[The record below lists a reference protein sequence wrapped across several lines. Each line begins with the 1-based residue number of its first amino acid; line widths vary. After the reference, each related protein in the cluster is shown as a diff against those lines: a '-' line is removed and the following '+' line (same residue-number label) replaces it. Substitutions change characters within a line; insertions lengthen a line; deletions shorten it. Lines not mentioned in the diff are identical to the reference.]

1 MQLMKWFRKN
11 NQKLM
16 AIVVIVLM
24 FAFVGGTALTRS
36 CESIGQSRNKTVAT
50 FGQNQKI
57 KLPDLNTAQIE
68 LAILKE
74 LKADLLLRSLPVPI
88 LQTNSLHGIVL
99 GEILFPESA
108 AGGPLAA
115 SYLKQAK
122 MYGFTISDKQIYDIY
137 KRSEPAYVYWLLL
150 EKEAQQAGIRIPND
164 QTRLFLNNF
173 IPQVF
178 QGATYAQVINSIV
191 NAPLRSEAMRVSEYQ
206 VISAFSNLIAVLE
219 YGRTICSTEN
229 LTAQQIKHYVK
240 SSLQTVDVNFVK
252 FDSDVFAKD
261 APEPND
267 NSLNEQFEKYKD
279 YFAGQFSD
287 QNPYGFGYKIP
298 DCAQLQYIAIKLDDV
313 EKIVPKPSQEELEQY
328 YNKYKAYLTE
338 KIPSDPN
345 DPNSPAIDRT
355 KNFAEVADTIEQTL
369 LQQKIDTKSNQIIQ
383 KAISLTESPEA
394 DSKQISPDQFS
405 KIENNYTTAAEQ
417 LKREYNIE
425 IIAGQ
430 TGLLTAPDFQ
440 QDAILGKL
448 ILKAAQF
455 DPVRNPTFERLYKLV
470 FAVDQLGTS
479 EIDTINIQKPQ
490 MYKNIGPLD
499 NLTGKIK
506 AIVRI
511 IKTRKAAP
519 PESINQSFS
528 KDTIYPEPNNQENQI
543 YSVKDTVA
551 KDLKKL
557 TAMSLAKEKAEEFG
571 QQVEATGNWQQIVDK
586 LNKLY
591 PKDPNKKPSDTNN
604 FELVS
609 LAAQQQISEAT
620 IQILKIQSIGN
631 PAMES
636 DLPRFLKQRLF
647 ISQLNELASKA
658 IRPKT
663 PFVWEF
669 KPDLCCYLL
678 KDLSSRPVYQND
690 YDNQKVRQMFLEDTL
705 RSQSLALVHFN
716 PDNIL
721 KRNNFKWLQER
732 RKTPENDANQ
742 PNT

>member
-16 AIVVIVLM
+16 AIVVVVLM
-24 FAFVGGTALTRS
+24 IGFVGGTALTRS
-36 CESIGQSRNKTVAT
+36 CESIGQNRDRTVAA
-50 FGQNQKI
+50 FSQNQKI
-57 KLPDLNTAQIE
+57 KLSDLDTAQSE
-68 LAILKE
+68 LAILQE

-99 GEILFPESA
+99 GEILFSEKQTA
-108 AGGPLAA
+108 PLAA

-137 KRSEPAYVYWLLL
+137 KRSEPAYIYWLLL
-150 EKEAQQAGIRIPND
+150 EKEAQQAGIRISND
-164 QTRLFLNNF
+164 QTRVFLNSF
-173 IPQVF
+173 IPQAF

-191 NAPLRSEAMRVSEYQ
+191 NAPLRSEAMHASEYQ

-219 YGRTICSTEN
+219 YATTICSTEN

-252 FDSDVFAKD
+252 FDSNVFIKSV
-261 APEPND
+261 PEPAAGG
-267 NSLNEQFEKYKD
+267 LNEQFEKYKD
-279 YFAGQFSD
+279 YFAGQISD

-313 EKIVPKPSQEELEQY
+313 EKIVPKPSQQELEQY
-328 YNKYKAYLTE
+328 YNKYKSYLTE
-338 KIPSDPN
+338 KVPSDPN
-345 DPNSPAIDRT
+345 DPNSTTIDRT
-355 KNFAEVADTIEQTL
+355 KNFAEVADVIEQTL
-369 LQQKIDTKSNQIIQ
+369 SQQKIDTKSNQIIQ

-394 DSKQISPDQFS
+394 ASKQISPEQFS

-417 LKREYNIE
+417 LKKEYNIE
-425 IIAGQ
+425 IIVGQ
-430 TGLLTAPDFQ
+430 TGLLSAPDFQ
-440 QDAILGKL
+440 QDAIFSKL
-448 ILKAAQF
+448 ILKAAQS
-455 DPVRNPTFERLYKLV
+455 DPRNPIFERLQKLV
-470 FAVDQLGTS
+470 FAVDQLSTS
-479 EIDTINIQKPQ
+479 EIDTVNIQKPQ

-499 NLTGKIK
+499 DLTGKIK

-511 IKTRKAAP
+511 IKTRKASP
-519 PESINQSFS
+519 PDSINQSFS
-528 KDTIYPEPNNQENQI
+528 KDTIYPDPNNREIQI
-543 YSVKDTVA
+543 YYVKNSVV

-557 TAMSLAKEKAEEFG
+557 LCMSLAKEKAEECR
-571 QQVEATGNWQQIVDK
+571 QQVEATGNWQQAVDK

-591 PKDPNKKPSDTNN
+591 PKDPDKKPSDPNN

-636 DLPRFLKQRLF
+636 DLPRILKQQLF

-658 IRPKT
+658 TRTKT

-678 KDLSSRPVYQND
+678 KDLSSRPVYQNE
-690 YDNQKVRQMFLEDTL
+690 YDSQKVRQMFLEDTL

-732 RKTPENDANQ
+732 QKTPENDANQ

>member
-24 FAFVGGTALTRS
+24 IAFVGGTALTRS
-36 CESIGQSRNKTVAT
+36 CESIGQSRNRTVAALS
-50 FGQNQKI
+50 QNQKI
-57 KLPDLNTAQIE
+57 KLSDLDTAQSE
-68 LAILKE
+68 LAILQE

-88 LQTNSLHGIVL
+88 LRTNSLHGIVL
-99 GEILFPESA
+99 GEILFPEKQTA
-108 AGGPLAA
+108 PLAA
-115 SYLKQAK
+115 PYLKQAK
-122 MYGFTISDKQIYDIY
+122 MYGFAISDKQIYDIY

-150 EKEAQQAGIRIPND
+150 KKEAEAAGIRISND

-173 IPQVF
+173 IPQAF

-191 NAPLRSEAMRVSEYQ
+191 NTPLRSEAMPVSEYQ

-219 YGRTICSTEN
+219 YATTICSTEN

-252 FDSDVFAKD
+252 FDSDVFTKD
-261 APEPND
+261 VPEPND

-279 YFAGQFSD
+279 YFAGQFSG

-313 EKIVPKPSQEELEQY
+313 EKIVPKPSQQELEQY

-338 KIPSDPN
+338 KVPSDPN
-345 DPNSPAIDRT
+345 DPNSTPIDRT
-355 KNFAEVADTIEQTL
+355 KNFAEVADVIEQTL
-369 LQQKIDTKSNQIIQ
+369 SQQKINTKSNQIMQ
-383 KAISLTESPEA
+383 KAMSLTESTEA
-394 DSKQISPDQFS
+394 ASKQISPEQFS
-405 KIENNYTTAAEQ
+405 KIENNYTTAVEQ
-417 LKREYNIE
+417 LKKEYNIE
-425 IIAGQ
+425 IIVGQ
-430 TGLLTAPDFQ
+430 TGLLSAPDFQ
-440 QDAILGKL
+440 QDQTLNRLFLQGL
-448 ILKAAQF
+448 QF
-455 DPVRNPTFERLYKLV
+455 DPVRNPTFERLQKLV

-499 NLTGKIK
+499 DLTGKLK

-528 KDTIYPEPNNQENQI
+528 KDTIYPEPNNSEPRP
-543 YSVKDTVA
+543 YSVKDAVS

-557 TAMSLAKEKAEEFG
+557 LCMSLTKEKAEECR
-571 QQVEATGNWQQIVDK
+571 QQVEATGNWQQAVDK
-586 LNKLY
+586 LNQLY
-591 PKDPNKKPSDTNN
+591 PKDPDKKPSDPNN
-604 FELVS
+604 FELTS

-636 DLPRFLKQRLF
+636 DLPRLLKQQLF

-721 KRNNFKWLQER
+721 KRNSFKWLQER
-732 RKTPENDANQ
+732 QKNPENDANQ